1 MPTKIM
7 RRKNKAPFM
16 NEHLLTCE
24 HNNCNVDLFNADNN
38 FINLN
43 EFSISQIRNI
53 TTVIDKANNWNFFFF
68 RKHP

>member
-7 RRKNKAPFM
+7 RRKNKTPFM
-16 NEHLLTCE
+16 NEHLLKCE

-43 EFSISQIRNI
+43 EFSTSQIRNI

-68 RKHP
+68 RKHT